1 VRPVIGRFAE
11 GAVLVFAAHAI
22 GVGRSTDDLSS
33 RDTTRWGCF
42 VGWVHSPAAL
52 IWTFRQGG
60 GQMTLTTFHLAPDSG
75 PVATHLLEQLMQQ
88 VAG

>member
-1 VRPVIGRFAE
+1 M
-11 GAVLVFAAHAI
+11 
-22 GVGRSTDDLSS
+22 
-33 RDTTRWGCF
+33 
-42 VGWVHSPAAL
+42 GWVHSPAAL

>member
-1 VRPVIGRFAE
+1 MTGYDPVR
-11 GAVLVFAAHAI
+11 H
-22 GVGRSTDDLSS
+22 
-33 RDTTRWGCF
+33 RDEVPAGMF

-60 GQMTLTTFHLAPDSG
+60 GQMTLTTFHLAPESG

-88 VAG
+88 VAR